1 MRQML
6 VKSQRGRRC
15 CVAVLAC
22 VIATV
27 LGNFSALADKWE
39 TTRKS
44 QIDPLNSMLHDHW
57 PAEIKSRNL
66 DVLLRLYAVDEGT
79 GISWD
84 APRSVAPSG
93 AESTL
98 HWDKTGTESI
108 RERYQ
113 RLLDL
118 FGEVDYAQLR
128 IERVD
133 WRSPGPLGHR
143 ATVHA
148 IVGGTNPAG
157 DRIQLEQYAT
167 LSVRFFD
174 PFWEITSEEVTR
186 RSLVT
191 LESPRF
197 ESVGGRAGIDI
208 PHSNSASPPF
218 RLFGK
223 SEENPV
229 RQASGVAVGD
239 ADGDGCSD
247 LVLAGSP
254 GLVLLR
260 SRCDGTFENAT
271 NTFGLPS
278 PYPAAA
284 SGVAFFDYDNDG
296 RSDLFVTAVMGGDR
310 LFHNEGGHFVDVTAQ
325 AGVPSG
331 QWGSMPVIADYDR
344 DGFLDVYVARMGD
357 HAERAPRPTWDARN
371 GVRGTLLRNLGDGSF
386 ADVSKS
392 AGVDSPGWDMSAA
405 WADYDLDG
413 WPDLYVGNE
422 FGNNRLYH
430 NQGDGTFSDQTE
442 IAGVRDGG
450 STMGTVWGDFDG
462 DGDPDL
468 YAVGMHANS
477 RWSLFHPHFPLPI
490 PWYFRVLGKF
500 TDAVQERSD
509 EITDHLSR
517 GSTLFRNNG
526 DGTFTDISD
535 EAGVRDGQWG
545 WGAEFLDYDNDGH
558 LDLYAVNGF
567 ITGPLDD
574 DV

>member
-1 MRQML
+1 MVLKDSAERSIRVAL
-6 VKSQRGRRC
+6 LIC
-15 CVAVLAC
+15 LVAVFSSSTLA
-22 VIATV
+22 
-27 LGNFSALADKWE
+27 SAEQWE
-39 TTRKS
+39 VTRKRL
-44 QIDPLNSMLHDHW
+44 IDPLNSMLHNHW
-57 PAEIKSRNL
+57 PTEITSRNL

-84 APRSVAPSG
+84 SPQSVSLPG

-98 HWDKTGTESI
+98 QWQNRGTESI

-113 RLLDL
+113 RLMDL
-118 FGEVDYAQLR
+118 FREIELTQLR

-133 WRSPGPLGHR
+133 WRNSGPLGHR

-148 IVGGTNPAG
+148 IVRGSNPAG
-157 DRIQLEQYAT
+157 ERIQLEQYAT

-174 PFWEITSEEVTR
+174 PFWEITAEEVTR

-191 LESPRF
+191 LKSPRF
-197 ESVGGRAGIDI
+197 ESAGARAGIDFI
-208 PHSNSASPPF
+208 HENRASPPF
-218 RLFGK
+218 RLFGR
-223 SEENPV
+223 SNENPV
-229 RQASGVAVGD
+229 RQGSGVAVGD

-254 GLVLLR
+254 GLALFR

-271 NTFGLPS
+271 AAFGLPI

-284 SGVAFFDYDNDG
+284 SGVVFFDYDNDG
-296 RSDLFVTAVMGGDR
+296 QSDLFISAVKGGDR
-310 LFHNEGGHFVDVTAQ
+310 LFHNEDGRFVDVTAE
-325 AGVPSG
+325 AGVPPG
-331 QWGSMPVIADYDR
+331 RWGSTPVVADYDL
-344 DGFLDVYVARMGD
+344 DGFLDVYVTRMGD
-357 HAERAPRPTWDARN
+357 HESGSPRPIWDASN
-371 GVRGTLLRNLGDGSF
+371 GVRGTLLRNLGDGRF
-386 ADVSKS
+386 VDVSKT

-405 WADYDLDG
+405 WADYDSDG

-430 NQGDGTFSDQTE
+430 NDRDGTFSDQTKQ
-442 IAGVRDGG
+442 AGVSEGG
-450 STMGTVWGDFDG
+450 ATMGTVWGDFDG

-468 YAVGMHANS
+468 YSVGMHANS
-477 RWSLFHPHFPLPI
+477 RWSLFHPDFPLPI
-490 PWYFRVLGKF
+490 PWYYRLLGKF
-500 TDAVQERSD
+500 TDAVQDRSD
-509 EITDHLSR
+509 AITEGLSR
-517 GSTLFRNNG
+517 GSSLFRNNG

-545 WGAEFLDYDNDGH
+545 WGAEFFDYDNDGH
-558 LDLYAVNGF
+558 MDLYAVNGF

>member
-1 MRQML
+1 MVLKDPAER
-6 VKSQRGRRC
+6 SIR
-15 CVAVLAC
+15 VALLICLIAVFSSSTLA
-22 VIATV
+22 
-27 LGNFSALADKWE
+27 SAEQWE
-39 TTRKS
+39 VTRKRL
-44 QIDPLNSMLHDHW
+44 IDPLNSMLHEHW
-57 PAEIKSRNL
+57 PTEITSRNL

-84 APRSVAPSG
+84 APQSVSLPG

-98 HWDKTGTESI
+98 QWQNRGTESI

-113 RLLDL
+113 RLMDL
-118 FGEVDYAQLR
+118 FREIELTQLR

-133 WRSPGPLGHR
+133 WRNSGPLGHQ

-148 IVGGTNPAG
+148 IVRGSNPAG
-157 DRIQLEQYAT
+157 ERIQLEQYAT

-174 PFWEITSEEVTR
+174 PFWEITAEEVTR

-191 LESPRF
+191 LKSPRF
-197 ESVGGRAGIDI
+197 ESTGARAGIDLI
-208 PHSNSASPPF
+208 HENRASPPF

-223 SEENPV
+223 SNENPV
-229 RQASGVAVGD
+229 RQGSGVAVGD

-254 GLVLLR
+254 GLALFR
-260 SRCDGTFENAT
+260 SRCDGTFEDAT
-271 NTFGLPS
+271 AAFGLPI

-284 SGVAFFDYDNDG
+284 SGVVFFDYDNDG
-296 RSDLFVTAVMGGDR
+296 QSDLFISAVKGGDR
-310 LFHNEGGHFVDVTAQ
+310 LFHNEDGRFVDVTAE
-325 AGVPSG
+325 AGVPPG
-331 QWGSMPVIADYDR
+331 RWGSTPVVADYDR
-344 DGFLDVYVARMGD
+344 DGFLDVYVTRMGD
-357 HAERAPRPTWDARN
+357 HESGSPRPIWDASN
-371 GVRGTLLRNLGDGSF
+371 GVRGTLLRNLGDGHF
-386 ADVSKS
+386 VDVSKI

-405 WADYDLDG
+405 WADYDSDG

-430 NQGDGTFSDQTE
+430 NDRDGTFSDQTKQ
-442 IAGVRDGG
+442 AGVSEGG
-450 STMGTVWGDFDG
+450 ATMGTVWGDFDG

-468 YAVGMHANS
+468 YSVGMHANS
-477 RWSLFHPHFPLPI
+477 GWSLFHPDFPLPI
-490 PWYFRVLGKF
+490 PWYYRLLGKF
-500 TDAVQERSD
+500 TDAVQDRSD
-509 EITDHLSR
+509 AITEGLSR
-517 GSTLFRNNG
+517 GSSLFRNNG

-545 WGAEFLDYDNDGH
+545 WGAEFFDYDNDGH
-558 LDLYAVNGF
+558 MDLYAVNGF